1 MSDHDDTP
9 NTPDEG
15 PENGPENAGG
25 LPPALPDGIG
35 NIAIEDEMKSSYL
48 DYAMSVIVSRAIPDA
63 RDGLKPVHRRILY
76 TMHENG
82 QTHEKSYRKC
92 ATAVGDVM
100 GRYHPHGDQAVYDS
114 LVRLAQEWSMRV
126 PLIDGQGN
134 FGSVDGDPP
143 AAYRYT
149 EARMQKV
156 AQSLL
161 ADIDKDTVN
170 FIDNYSAER
179 QEPVVLPA
187 RFPNLLVNGAG
198 GIAVGMA
205 TNIPPHNLGEVI
217 DGTLA
222 LLENPALTEGELLD
236 YIPGPDFPTG
246 GLILGRSGARNAVL
260 TGRGSIVMRSR
271 TSIEEVRKDRM
282 AIIVHEIPY
291 QVNKASMIEKIADL
305 VREKKI
311 EGIADLRDES
321 DRNGMRVVIE
331 LKRDA
336 NADVILNQLYR
347 WSPLQTSFGAN
358 MLSLVGGRP
367 KLLGALDILKE
378 FLRFREEVVARRAK
392 FELNKARDR
401 AHVIIGLALAVAN
414 IDEVIAL
421 IRKAPNP
428 ATAREQL
435 MARDWPAVDVAPLV
449 ELVADPRSMLRA
461 DNTLRLTEEQAR
473 AILELRLNRLTGLG
487 REELGNEAATL
498 AEQIADL
505 LDLLRSRER
514 VLGMIRD
521 ELVEVRDNYAT
532 PRRSEFVDA
541 ELDFEDEDLIPR
553 DEMVVTVTHGG
564 YVKRTALSDYRAQR
578 RGGKGRSGMA
588 TKDEDFISTLFVAST
603 HAPLLFF
610 SNRGM
615 VYKTKTWRL
624 PLSAPNT
631 RGKAL
636 INLLPLEQGE
646 TITSIMALPE
656 DESVWADMNVMFAT
670 NKGTVRRNRLSDFVQ
685 VNRNGKIAMKL
696 EEADDQIVNVVL
708 CTEDDDVFLTTHKG
722 RAIRFPV
729 TDVRIFA
736 GRNSVGV
743 RGIRLAD
750 GDTLISMAILHHVDV
765 TSPEARTYLKHATAM
780 RRALGDEEDVDL
792 THHDPDEEAE
802 DEAALSTERLA
813 ELGAAEEFLL
823 TVGSDGMGKRS
834 SAYDFRVM
842 GRGNNGV
849 AATDIKR
856 DVPLSAS
863 FPVEDADQIMAVTDG
878 GQLIRFPVDTV
889 RIASRSSRGV
899 RLIRLNE
906 GENVVAVVRIQDAGD
921 DGETVEEIDAE
932 GGPAAPGDADAGPAA
947 GGETGPGE

>member
-9 NTPDEG
+9 TTPED
-15 PENGPENAGG
+15 GPENAGG
-25 LPPALPDGIG
+25 QPPALPDGVG

-100 GRYHPHGDQAVYDS
+100 GRYHPHGDQAVYDA
-114 LVRLAQEWSMRV
+114 LVRLAQEWSMRM

-170 FIDNYSAER
+170 FIENYSAER
-179 QEPVVLPA
+179 REPVVLPA

-205 TNIPPHNLGEVI
+205 TNIPPHNPGEVI
-217 DGTLA
+217 NGTLA
-222 LLENPALTEGELLD
+222 LLENPDLTEGELLE

-246 GLILGRSGARNAVL
+246 GLILGRTGARNAVL

-271 TSIEEVRKDRM
+271 TTIEEVRKDRM

-336 NADVILNQLYR
+336 NADVILNQLFR
-347 WSPLQTSFGAN
+347 WSPMQTSFGAN

-367 KLLGALDILKE
+367 QLLGALDILKE

-401 AHVIIGLALAVAN
+401 AHVIVGLALAVAN

-421 IRKAPNP
+421 IRRAPNP

-435 MARDWPAVDVAPLV
+435 MARDWPAMDVAPLV
-449 ELVADPRSMLRA
+449 ELVADPRSMLRD

-487 REELGNEAATL
+487 REELGNEAKTL
-498 AEQIADL
+498 ADQIADL
-505 LDLLRSRER
+505 LDLLRSRQR
-514 VLGMIRD
+514 VLDIIRD
-521 ELVEVRDNYAT
+521 ELIEVRDNYAT

-541 ELDFEDEDLIPR
+541 EFDFEDEDLIPR
-553 DEMVVTVTHGG
+553 EEMVVTVTHGG
-564 YVKRTALSDYRAQR
+564 YAKRTALSDYRAQR

-624 PLSAPNT
+624 PLGAPNT

-636 INLLPLEQGE
+636 VNLLPLEQGE

-656 DESVWADMNVMFAT
+656 DESTWADMNVMFAT
-670 NKGTVRRNRLSDFVQ
+670 NKGTVRRNKLSDFVQ

-696 EEADDQIVNVVL
+696 EEEDDRIVNVVL
-708 CTEDDDVFLTTHKG
+708 CTEADDVFLTTHKG
-722 RAIRFPV
+722 RAIRFPA
-729 TDVRIFA
+729 TDVRVFA

-743 RGIRLAD
+743 RGIRLAE
-750 GDTLISMAILHHVDV
+750 GDTLISMAILRHIDV
-765 TSPEARTYLKHATAM
+765 TSPEARTYMKHATAM
-780 RRALGDEEDVDL
+780 RRALGDEDETVDVVA
-792 THHDPDEEAE
+792 HDGDDDGD

-823 TVGSDGMGKRS
+823 TVASDGMGKRS

-856 DVPLSAS
+856 EIPLSAS

-899 RLIRLNE
+899 RLIRLAE

-921 DGETVEEIDAE
+921 DAVDDADGEAGETHV
-932 GGPAAPGDADAGPAA
+932 GPDDGIAPEAGDSPT
-947 GGETGPGE
+947 E

>member
-1 MSDHDDTP
+1 M
-9 NTPDEG
+9 
-15 PENGPENAGG
+15 
-25 LPPALPDGIG
+25 PDGVG

-100 GRYHPHGDQAVYDS
+100 GRYHPHGDQAVYDA
-114 LVRLAQEWSMRV
+114 LVRLAQEWSMRM

-170 FIDNYSAER
+170 FIENYSAER
-179 QEPVVLPA
+179 REPVVLPA

-205 TNIPPHNLGEVI
+205 TNIPPHNPGEVI
-217 DGTLA
+217 NGTLA
-222 LLENPALTEGELLD
+222 LLENPDLTEAELLD

-246 GLILGRSGARNAVL
+246 GLILGRTGARNAVL

-271 TSIEEVRKDRM
+271 TTIEEVRKDRM

-336 NADVILNQLYR
+336 NADVILNQLFR
-347 WSPLQTSFGAN
+347 WSPMQTSFGAN

-367 KLLGALDILKE
+367 QLLGALDILKE

-401 AHVIIGLALAVAN
+401 AHVIVGLALAVAN

-421 IRKAPNP
+421 IRRAPNP

-435 MARDWPAVDVAPLV
+435 MARDWPAMDVAPLV
-449 ELVADPRSMLRA
+449 ELVADPRSMLRD

-487 REELGNEAATL
+487 REELGNEAKTL
-498 AEQIADL
+498 ADQIADL
-505 LDLLRSRER
+505 LDLLRSRQR
-514 VLGMIRD
+514 VLDIIRD
-521 ELVEVRDNYAT
+521 ELIEVRDNYAT

-541 ELDFEDEDLIPR
+541 EFDFEDEDLIPR
-553 DEMVVTVTHGG
+553 EEMVVTVTHGG
-564 YVKRTALSDYRAQR
+564 YAKRTALSDYRAQR

-624 PLSAPNT
+624 PLGAPNT

-636 INLLPLEQGE
+636 VNLLPLEQGE

-656 DESVWADMNVMFAT
+656 DESTWADMNVMFAT
-670 NKGTVRRNRLSDFVQ
+670 NKGTVRRNKLSDFVQ

-696 EEADDQIVNVVL
+696 EEEDDRIVNVVL
-708 CTEDDDVFLTTHKG
+708 CTEADDVFLTTHKG
-722 RAIRFPV
+722 RAIRFPA
-729 TDVRIFA
+729 TDVRVFA

-743 RGIRLAD
+743 RGIRLAE
-750 GDTLISMAILHHVDV
+750 GDTLISMAILRHIDV
-765 TSPEARTYLKHATAM
+765 TSPEARTYMKHATAM
-780 RRALGDEEDVDL
+780 RRALGDEDETVDVVA
-792 THHDPDEEAE
+792 HDGDDDGD

-823 TVGSDGMGKRS
+823 TVASDGMGKRS

-856 DVPLSAS
+856 EIPLSAS

-899 RLIRLNE
+899 RLIRLAE

-921 DGETVEEIDAE
+921 DAVDDAEDDADGEAGETHV
-932 GGPAAPGDADAGPAA
+932 GPDDGIAPEAGNNPT
-947 GGETGPGE
+947 E

>member
-9 NTPDEG
+9 TTPEDGSGNGADNT
-15 PENGPENAGG
+15 GG
-25 LPPALPDGIG
+25 QPPALPDGIG

-114 LVRLAQEWSMRV
+114 LVRLAQDWSMRV

-170 FIDNYSAER
+170 FVDNYSAER

-187 RFPNLLVNGAG
+187 RYPNLLVNGAG

-205 TNIPPHNLGEVI
+205 TNVPPHNLGEVI

-222 LLENPALTEGELLD
+222 LLENPSLTEGELLD

-246 GLILGRSGARNAVL
+246 GLILGRTGARNAVL

-305 VREKKI
+305 VRDKKI

-336 NADVILNQLYR
+336 NADVILNQLFR
-347 WSPLQTSFGAN
+347 WSPMQTSFGAN

-367 KLLGALDILKE
+367 QLLGALDILKE

-435 MARDWPAVDVAPLV
+435 MARDWPAMDVAPLV
-449 ELVADPRSMLRA
+449 ELVADPRSMLRD

-487 REELGNEAATL
+487 REELGNEAKTL
-498 AEQIADL
+498 ADQIADL
-505 LDLLRSRER
+505 LDLLRSRQR
-514 VLGMIRD
+514 VLDIIRD
-521 ELVEVRDNYAT
+521 ELTEVRENYAT
-532 PRRSEFVDA
+532 PR
-541 ELDFEDEDLIPR
+541 
-553 DEMVVTVTHGG
+553 
-564 YVKRTALSDYRAQR
+564 
-578 RGGKGRSGMA
+578 
-588 TKDEDFISTLFVAST
+588 
-603 HAPLLFF
+603 
-610 SNRGM
+610 
-615 VYKTKTWRL
+615 
-624 PLSAPNT
+624 
-631 RGKAL
+631 
-636 INLLPLEQGE
+636 
-646 TITSIMALPE
+646 
-656 DESVWADMNVMFAT
+656 
-670 NKGTVRRNRLSDFVQ
+670 
-685 VNRNGKIAMKL
+685 
-696 EEADDQIVNVVL
+696 
-708 CTEDDDVFLTTHKG
+708 
-722 RAIRFPV
+722 
-729 TDVRIFA
+729 
-736 GRNSVGV
+736 
-743 RGIRLAD
+743 
-750 GDTLISMAILHHVDV
+750 
-765 TSPEARTYLKHATAM
+765 
-780 RRALGDEEDVDL
+780 
-792 THHDPDEEAE
+792 
-802 DEAALSTERLA
+802 
-813 ELGAAEEFLL
+813 
-823 TVGSDGMGKRS
+823 
-834 SAYDFRVM
+834 
-842 GRGNNGV
+842 
-849 AATDIKR
+849 
-856 DVPLSAS
+856 
-863 FPVEDADQIMAVTDG
+863 
-878 GQLIRFPVDTV
+878 
-889 RIASRSSRGV
+889 
-899 RLIRLNE
+899 
-906 GENVVAVVRIQDAGD
+906 
-921 DGETVEEIDAE
+921 
-932 GGPAAPGDADAGPAA
+932 
-947 GGETGPGE
+947 

>member
-1 MSDHDDTP
+1 
-9 NTPDEG
+9 
-15 PENGPENAGG
+15 
-25 LPPALPDGIG
+25 
-35 NIAIEDEMKSSYL
+35 
-48 DYAMSVIVSRAIPDA
+48 
-63 RDGLKPVHRRILY
+63 
-76 TMHENG
+76 
-82 QTHEKSYRKC
+82 
-92 ATAVGDVM
+92 
-100 GRYHPHGDQAVYDS
+100 
-114 LVRLAQEWSMRV
+114 
-126 PLIDGQGN
+126 
-134 FGSVDGDPP
+134 
-143 AAYRYT
+143 
-149 EARMQKV
+149 
-156 AQSLL
+156 
-161 ADIDKDTVN
+161 
-170 FIDNYSAER
+170 
-179 QEPVVLPA
+179 
-187 RFPNLLVNGAG
+187 
-198 GIAVGMA
+198 
-205 TNIPPHNLGEVI
+205 
-217 DGTLA
+217 
-222 LLENPALTEGELLD
+222 
-236 YIPGPDFPTG
+236 
-246 GLILGRSGARNAVL
+246 
-260 TGRGSIVMRSR
+260 
-271 TSIEEVRKDRM
+271 
-282 AIIVHEIPY
+282 
-291 QVNKASMIEKIADL
+291 MIEKIADL
-305 VREKKI
+305 VRDKKI

-336 NADVILNQLYR
+336 VADVILNQLFR
-347 WSPLQTSFGAN
+347 WSPMQTSFGAN

-367 KLLGALDILKE
+367 QLLGALDILKE

-401 AHVIIGLALAVAN
+401 AHVIVGLALAVAN

-435 MARDWPAVDVAPLV
+435 MARDWPALDVAPLV
-449 ELVADPRSMLRA
+449 ELVADPRSMLRE

-521 ELVEVRDNYAT
+521 ELTEVRENYAT

-553 DEMVVTVTHGG
+553 EEMVVTVTHGG
-564 YVKRTALSDYRAQR
+564 YAKRTALSDYRAQR

-588 TKDEDFISTLFVAST
+588 TKDEDFIATLFVAST

-624 PLSAPNT
+624 PLGAPNT

-636 INLLPLEQGE
+636 VNLLPLEQGE

-656 DESVWADMNVMFAT
+656 DESTWADMNVMFAT
-670 NKGTVRRNRLSDFVQ
+670 NKGTVRRNKLSDFVQ

-696 EEADDQIVNVVL
+696 EEEDDQIVNVVL
-708 CTEDDDVFLTTHKG
+708 CTEQDDVFLTTHKG
-722 RAIRFPV
+722 RAIRFPA
-729 TDVRIFA
+729 TDVRVFA

-743 RGIRLAD
+743 RGIRLAE
-750 GDTLISMAILHHVDV
+750 GDTLISMAILHHIDV
-765 TSPEARTYLKHATAM
+765 TSPEARAYLKHATAM
-780 RRALGDEEDVDL
+780 RRALGD
-792 THHDPDEEAE
+792 DEEVEVAVADGDDDGGE
-802 DEAALSTERLA
+802 DAALSTERLA

-823 TVGSDGMGKRS
+823 TVASDGMGKRS

-849 AATDIKR
+849 AATDMKR
-856 DVPLSAS
+856 DIPLSAS

-921 DGETVEEIDAE
+921 DGEEDIDPDAL
-932 GGPAAPGDADAGPAA
+932 PAPGSSPDSAPDSAPDSGTDSAPDSGTDSAPESGSEAG
-947 GGETGPGE
+947 E

>member
-1 MSDHDDTP
+1 M
-9 NTPDEG
+9 
-15 PENGPENAGG
+15 
-25 LPPALPDGIG
+25 PPALPDGIG